1 MVWANIDIPTKS
13 FTIHRD
19 AGCRHVFEK
28 GETPL
33 KGLDELKREGGC
45 IQFESYLRAH
55 EFYIHNFGNFKLV
68 QCC

>member
-1 MVWANIDIPTKS
+1 MVWANIDIPTRT

-33 KGLDELKREGGC
+33 KGLGELKRDGGW
-45 IQFESYLRAH
+45 IQFEKFLQAH
-55 EFYIHNFGNFKLV
+55 EFWFENFGGFKLV